1 MRVSGQ
7 KGRQAR
13 CFRCIYVW
21 RVRRA
26 GRPRVCPRC
35 KSALYAVP
43 PHRPIV
49 LGHGMGIDQVLAPH
63 CDEILRIA
71 HSHGARNV
79 RVFGSVRRREA
90 RPGSDVDLLVDW
102 VRGSDRVHL
111 STELERLLGRRVDIL
126 TPDRLWWAAAPNILA
141 EAVPI

>member
-1 MRVSGQ
+1 MSGQ

-26 GRPRVCPRC
+26 ERPKVCPRC

-43 PHRPIV
+43 RIRPVVLGKGLGIEHVIAPHRT
-49 LGHGMGIDQVLAPH
+49 A
-63 CDEILRIA
+63 ILRIA
-71 HSHGARNV
+71 RQHGARNV

-111 STELERLLGRRVDIL
+111 ATALERLIGRRVDIA
-126 TPDRLWWAAAPNILA
+126 TADRLWWAAAPDILA

>member
-1 MRVSGQ
+1 MSGQ

-13 CFRCIYVW
+13 CFRCIYIW
-21 RVRRA
+21 RVRGA
-26 GRPRVCPRC
+26 ERPKVCPKC
-35 KSALYAVP
+35 KSVLYAVP
-43 PHRPIV
+43 RIRPVVPGRGLGIEQVLGPHRS
-49 LGHGMGIDQVLAPH
+49 A
-63 CDEILRIA
+63 ILRIA
-71 HSHGARNV
+71 REHGARNV

-111 STELERLLGRRVDIL
+111 ATTLERILGRRVDIA
-126 TPDRLWWAAAPNILA
+126 TPAGLWWAAAPNILA

>member
-1 MRVSGQ
+1 VSGQ

-26 GRPRVCPRC
+26 ERPKVCPRC
-35 KSALYAVP
+35 KSALYDTP
-43 PHRPIV
+43 RIRPV
-49 LGHGMGIDQVLAPH
+49 SLGKGLGIEQVLAPH
-63 CDEILRIA
+63 RAAILRIA
-71 HSHGARNV
+71 REHGARNV
-79 RVFGSVRRREA
+79 RVFGSVRRCEA
-90 RPGSDVDLLVDW
+90 RPDSDVDLLVDW

-111 STELERLLGRRVDIL
+111 ATAIERLIGRRVDIA
-126 TPDRLWWAAAPNILA
+126 TADRLWWAAAPSILA